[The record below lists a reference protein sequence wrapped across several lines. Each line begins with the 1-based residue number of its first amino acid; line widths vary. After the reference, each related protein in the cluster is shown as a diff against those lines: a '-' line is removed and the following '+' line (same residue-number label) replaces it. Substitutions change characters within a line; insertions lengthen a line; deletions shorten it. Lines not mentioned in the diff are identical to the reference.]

1 MERVQVARTCPPALT
16 ASEIE
21 AVVRSAFQ
29 QRPGA
34 PASVPRQREGV
45 SRSWFIPKILLE
57 PPGPCLV
64 SPGTCRLEAVPE
76 ARRFS
81 HTQPSLQTRISP
93 EGPTHHHALPVF
105 MCTHMCTYVYA
116 RCAHTHENRPPP
128 MVHPRVRPALHKT
141 HGSGR
146 ATAEGDPPWPRSWGC
161 ARQPSVLGGPAGW
174 SPRSSRIR
182 AVSYWNNLNLR
193 RFSSLLCLPSPDLTV
208 SSQPL
213 VPRLRPRLS
222 GPLAA
227 ATPATRG
234 LPLPSRP
241 GGVPGPPSR
250 AAQRTCGFNTTTCP

>member
-1 MERVQVARTCPPALT
+1 MARTCPPAFT

-29 QRPGA
+29 QRRGA
-34 PASVPRQREGV
+34 PASVPRPREGV

-76 ARRFS
+76 TPRFS

-105 MCTHMCTYVYA
+105 MCIHICTYVYA

-128 MVHPRVRPALHKT
+128 SASEGETNAPRDPRFRQGHGRGRPL
-141 HGSGR
+141 R
-146 ATAEGDPPWPRSWGC
+146 PWSWKC
-161 ARQPSVLGGPAGW
+161 ARQPAVGLPSWGAWPGGPR
-174 SPRSSRIR
+174 RSSRIR
-182 AVSYWNNLNLR
+182 AVSYWNNLNLH
-193 RFSSLLCLPSPDLTV
+193 RFSFLLSLPSPGLTV

-213 VPRLRPRLS
+213 APRLRPRLS
-222 GPLAA
+222 GSLAA

-234 LPLPSRP
+234 PPLPSRP

-250 AAQRTCGFNTTTCP
+250 HSPEDVWL